1 MYNSFHGCHK
11 ISPRQQPVIST
22 RVSQLIIHE
31 TNTTYFSISKA
42 RVLEWFNVYEFKAS
56 INIFDNDIEIDYRHP
71 NVKRIHETKHKKT
84 GLTRQAGIYQLIFEK
99 E

>member
-22 RVSQLIIHE
+22 RVSQLIIHK
-31 TNTTYFSISKA
+31 TNTTYVFPFQRQESS
-42 RVLEWFNVYEFKAS
+42 NGSTFKTS